1 MMTTPVIFA
10 HNESADHINL
20 DANQPAKRVN
30 WVIHAA
36 LLWQRRRLLAT
47 VTAIALALG
56 LGIAFLIP
64 KRYESSTRIM
74 PPDQQGSSAMLLAAL
89 ASRAGGLGSLGSLAG
104 GLVSGHTTTALFVDL
119 LHSGTISSHL
129 IDRFQ
134 LQHIYRKRYRIDTAK
149 QLARRTV
156 VNDDKKSGVIT
167 ITVEDTDPVR
177 ARDLAQA
184 YLDELNKL
192 VTQTSTSAA
201 HQERIF
207 IERRL
212 KAVEADLE
220 RAQQDFSEFSSR
232 NNTIDIGAQTKA
244 MVDAGA
250 RVQAEVLVEQSS
262 LQSLRQIYGDSNIRV
277 REAEARVATLQH
289 ELAKMS
295 GSSAPLSA
303 GVLDGSSSDV
313 GADQA
318 DGDKNELYPPL
329 RQLPRL
335 AVPYADRYRRIK
347 VQEAVFDLLTQQYEM
362 SRIDEAKDVPV
373 VSVIDP
379 PGIPE
384 KKSFPPRLL
393 LGLAIAAFAFIATAA
408 LILMRD
414 RWEQVDRYDP
424 RKLLAE
430 DILTIINNSTQRHI
444 GSRGAP

>member
-1 MMTTPVIFA
+1 MMTSTPVIFA
-10 HNESADHINL
+10 PDESAESERTVPVK
-20 DANQPAKRVN
+20 QVN

-36 LLWQRRRLLAT
+36 LLWQQRRLLAR
-47 VTAIALALG
+47 VTAISLLLG
-56 LGIAFLIP
+56 LGFAFTIP

-74 PPDQQGSSAMLLAAL
+74 PPDQQGSSALLLAAL
-89 ASRAGGLGSLGSLAG
+89 ASRSGGLGSLGSLAG

-119 LHSGTISSHL
+119 LRSGTVSSHL

-134 LQHIYRKRYRIDTAK
+134 LQQIYHKRYRIDTAK

-156 VNDDKKSGVIT
+156 VNDDKKSGVIS
-167 ITVEDTDPVR
+167 IEVWDTDPTR
-177 ARDLAQA
+177 ARDLAQG

-212 KAVEADLE
+212 ASVEADLE
-220 RAQQDFSEFSSR
+220 HAQQNLSEFSSR
-232 NNTIDIGAQTKA
+232 NSTIDIGAQTRA

-262 LQSLRQIYGDSNIRV
+262 LDALRQVYGDSNVRV
-277 REAEARVATLQH
+277 HETEARIATLQR

-303 GVLDGSSSDV
+303 EVLSGSN
-313 GADQA
+313 GG

-335 AVPYADRYRRIK
+335 AVPYADLYRRVK
-347 VQEAVFDLLTQQYEM
+347 VQDAVYELLTQQYEM
-362 SRIDEAKDVPV
+362 ARIDEAKDVPV

-393 LGLAIAAFAFIATAA
+393 LALALAAISFIATAA
-408 LILMRD
+408 FLLMRD
-414 RWEQVDRYDP
+414 RWAKVDSCDP
-424 RKLLAE
+424 RKLFAE
-430 DILTIINNSTQRHI
+430 DVLASLRDGTQRRL
-444 GSRGAP
+444 GRNGGAR